1 MAANWM
7 AERKQLWCKDTVDGS
22 VVEACVGQAG
32 YQTYLDWI
40 VSAWGWTLVVAAI
53 ALLIALAVGALV
65 GVARTTPSRWLVGA
79 GNAWTELFRNIPLIV
94 QLFLWY
100 FVLPEFMPPLKAV
113 PPFVL
118 AAVGLGLFTSARISE
133 QVKAG
138 INSIPKGQRYAGLAV
153 GLTLPQTY
161 RHVLLPVAFRVVI
174 PTLTSESMNIV
185 KNSSVA
191 FAVSVLELTQFAR
204 QAGEETSQPT
214 EVYAAV
220 TLLYFVSAFSIYLV
234 AAAIERAV
242 RVPGVAA
249 GGAK

>member
-1 MAANWM
+1 MASDWK
-7 AERKQLWCKDTVDGS
+7 ELWCKDTVDGT
-22 VVEACVGQAG
+22 VVEGCFRQAG

-40 VSAWGWTLVVAAI
+40 VSAWGWTLAVAAI
-53 ALLIALAVGALV
+53 ALLIALLAGSLV
-65 GVARTTPSRWLVGA
+65 GVARTTPSRWLVGL

-100 FVLPEFMPPLKAV
+100 FVVPEFVPALKQLPSFA
-113 PPFVL
+113 L

-138 INSIPKGQRYAGLAV
+138 INSIPKGQRYAGLAM

-161 RHVLLPVAFRVVI
+161 RFVLLPVAFRVVI
-174 PTLTSESMNIV
+174 PPLTSESMNIV

-204 QAGEETSQPT
+204 QAGEETSRPT
-214 EVYAAV
+214 EIYAAV
-220 TLLYFVSAFSIYLV
+220 TLLYFVSAFSMYLV

-249 GGAK
+249 GGGK